1 MAITGFV
8 LIASMSLAVAAD
20 VGKLDCRRKEQIAL
34 GRATDHAAD
43 VMLAKIPNFDMD
55 KSIFAEVTGT
65 FARTA
70 MLNKLEWRPFWLDN
84 AVDRITEEHAMVEP
98 APPIKES
105 LMDFINNKC
114 NFKVEHAD
122 GSFFDHLKFSYEYTV
137 RNYPGVSAIPPFL
150 HSIMGVG
157 TNYFPMDKSLI
168 PELQSLI
175 TNEEFVHVESF
186 PSFLRF
192 VIQRTL
198 IRDLAALDRNKL
210 KQIKAIRLYRV
221 IDNKPLELNATQMW
235 VQLNYQ
241 MLHALDFLPVSSWD
255 YHAWDPFL
263 GEFDELYAMMVK
275 ADQLQVKLKPSMT
288 SNFTDYPPHQPPITL
303 FMRAVM
309 VGPASLQSSIAA
321 KHAATQVEEFS
332 VKIGHN
338 LSYEFVFAQPDVPRN
353 TFVI

>member
-20 VGKLDCRRKEQIAL
+20 VGKLDLRRKEQIAL
-34 GRATDHAAD
+34 GRATDHAAE

-55 KSIFAEVTGT
+55 KSIFAEVTGK

-70 MLNKLEWRPFWLDN
+70 MLNKLEWRPFWLDS
-84 AVDRITEEHAMVEP
+84 AADRITEEHAMVAP
-98 APPIKES
+98 APPIEGR

-137 RNYPGVSAIPPFL
+137 RNYPGVSAIPSFL

-168 PELQSLI
+168 PELQGLI
-175 TNEEFVHVESF
+175 TKQEFVHVESF

-198 IRDLAALDRNKL
+198 IRDLAALDRDKL
-210 KQIKAIRLYRV
+210 KQIKAIRFYRV
-221 IDNKPLELNATQMW
+221 IDNKPLELDAAQMW

-241 MLHALDFLPVSSWD
+241 LLHALDFLPVSSWG

-275 ADQLQVKLKPSMT
+275 ADQLQVRVKPWMT
-288 SNFTDYPPHQPPITL
+288 SNFTDYTPNQPPITP
-303 FMRAVM
+303 FMRVVM
-309 VGPASLQSSIAA
+309 VGSASMQSSIAA

-332 VKIGHN
+332 AKIGHN
-338 LSYEFVFAQPDVPRN
+338 LSYEFVFGQPLVPQH
-353 TFVI
+353 TIAV

>member
-1 MAITGFV
+1 MATVGF
-8 LIASMSLAVAAD
+8 LCISLVSLGVAAD
-20 VGKLDCRRKEQIAL
+20 VGKLDLRRKEQIAL
-34 GRATDHAAD
+34 GRATDHAAE
-43 VMLAKIPNFDMD
+43 VMLAKIPNFNMD

-70 MLNKLEWRPFWLDN
+70 MLNKLEWRPFWLDT
-84 AVDRITEEHAMVEP
+84 AVDRITAEHDMVAP
-98 APPIKES
+98 APPINQS

-175 TNEEFVHVESF
+175 TKEEFVHVESF

-192 VIQRTL
+192 VIQRKL
-198 IRDLAALDRNKL
+198 IKDLAALDRDKL
-210 KQIKAIRLYRV
+210 KRIKAIRFHRV
-221 IDNKPLELNATQMW
+221 IDNKPLELNAAQMW

-275 ADQLQVKLKPSMT
+275 ADQLQVRLQPSMT
-288 SNFTDYPPHQPPITL
+288 SNFTDYPPHQPPITP
-303 FMRAVM
+303 FMAAVM
-309 VGPASLQSSIAA
+309 VGSTSMQRSIAA
-321 KHAATQVEEFS
+321 KHAATQVEDFS
-332 VKIGHN
+332 AKIGHN
-338 LSYEFVFAQPDVPRN
+338 LSYEFVFDQEDVTQN
-353 TFVI
+353 AFVV